1 MMTMDVR
8 MIILE
13 ISPSV
18 QIKRDREGIQ
28 SMKRTFDTLVSKLD
42 RRTMLGT
49 WSDILVFNK
58 SFGMWHTL

>member
-28 SMKRTFDTLVSKLD
+28 SLKLTFDTLVSKLD

-49 WSDILVFNK
+49 WSYILVFNK